1 MDKKFIEEMQEKLIA
16 EREVI
21 TLSLADQ
28 NAEFKKII
36 ESGEKG
42 DEADIASDV
51 VDGMLLQSRGKQDAN
66 RLQMINN
73 ALDRIKQG
81 KYGYCLMCK
90 KEIPRER
97 LESIPYAF
105 LCLDCKSR
113 DERRNR

>member
-1 MDKKFIEEMQEKLIA
+1 MEQEFIERMKEKLLS
-16 EREVI
+16 EREIVAHA
-21 TLSLADQ
+21 LEDQ

-36 ESGEKG
+36 EGGEKG

-51 VDGMLLQSRGKQDAN
+51 VDGMLLQSRGKQDLN

-81 KYGYCLMCK
+81 KYGVCLMCK
-90 KEIPRER
+90 KEIPQAR
-97 LESIPYAF
+97 LELIPYAF